1 MLRVGPESA
10 GADPGP
16 ACYGHGGPATVTD
29 ALVVLGRLP
38 GRTLEGSGLDL
49 DRAAAERALAAL
61 ARELGVRGT
70 VAAAEGVVAVAE
82 AHMEAALRRVSVER
96 GHDPRGAALVAFG
109 GAGGLHACALAAAL
123 GAEAVVFPTHAGV
136 LSALGA
142 LSGGT
147 RRERSRSLLVDAREV
162 ERIDR
167 ALAALE
173 TSARA
178 AFAPGERRRLEIER
192 WCEMRYF
199 GQSHELSIPA
209 GGDRVARFHAAHE
222 ARFGFCDAAAP
233 VEVVS
238 VDVRAALPAAPA
250 AFHAPRPAP
259 GPRAPHETA
268 RVRDGG
274 RWHGARIVPRG
285 TLAGGARIAGPA
297 VVTDAGATFWLPRD
311 WSARVHASGAL
322 LARRGRRP

>member
-1 MLRVGPESA
+1 
-10 GADPGP
+10 
-16 ACYGHGGPATVTD
+16 
-29 ALVVLGRLP
+29 
-38 GRTLEGSGLDL
+38 LEGSGLDL

-61 ARELGVRGT
+61 ARELGDRGA

-123 GAEAVVFPTHAGV
+123 RAEAVVFPTHAGV

-178 AFAPGERRRLEIER
+178 AFAPGERGRLEIER

-209 GGDRVARFHAAHE
+209 GEDRVARFHAAHE
-222 ARFGFCDAAAP
+222 ARFGFSDSTAS

-238 VDVRAALPAAPA
+238 VDVRAALPTPSA
-250 AFHAPRPAP
+250 AFHATRHAP
-259 GPRAPHETA
+259 GPRVPHETA

-274 RWHGARIVPRG
+274 RWHGARVVTRG

-297 VVTDAGATFWLPRD
+297 VVTDSGATFWLPSG

-322 LARRGRRP
+322 VARPGRRP